1 MTVPFH
7 VAPSGH
13 LFNARSRRRHR
24 NCGVYQR
31 RRRGRCARTRTLRN
45 AEQLQSNLHSRRYLL
60 ARAIHP
66 GSATKNP
73 VSDAQPS
80 AGVPSLR
87 YTARWHIPMVDGMT
101 ANTDMNWRVL
111 TCVPVFVVIRALR
124 RRSVEIP
131 DRIRGADRVP
141 SRVRRVVSRAGREPA
156 RRIRELRPESLVEL
170 ARDGAVGVL
179 SIP

>member
-7 VAPSGH
+7 VAPGGH
-13 LFNARSRRRHR
+13 PFNGRSRRRPC

-45 AEQLQSNLHSRRYLL
+45 AKQLQSNLHSRRYLL

-87 YTARWHIPMVDGMT
+87 YTARWHIPMVEGIA
-101 ANTDMNWRVL
+101 ANTDMNWRLL
-111 TCVPVFVVIRALR
+111 TCVPVFVFIEVSLDSSIRNGCGR
-124 RRSVEIP
+124 HF
-131 DRIRGADRVP
+131 
-141 SRVRRVVSRAGREPA
+141 SRPCTSSAC
-156 RRIRELRPESLVEL
+156 RELRN
-170 ARDGAVGVL
+170 ARGTLGLPGGCTLRRSSAGATPGE
-179 SIP
+179 